1 MQKLQPE
8 SCCSI
13 CDKPV
18 TLLEDICVDE
28 NGKAVHRRKCPP
40 AMSLV
45 YRRLSS
51 NFLAVVSA

>member
-18 TLLEDICVDE
+18 TLREDICVDE
-28 NGKAVHRRKCPP
+28 NGKAVHTDCHANRILRDN
-40 AMSLV
+40 
-45 YRRLSS
+45 RLTPST
-51 NFLAVVSA
+51 AA